1 MRIQYKK
8 KRNLLQNLLL
18 VELMQGMWLTL
29 KRLFSK
35 PITLQYPH
43 EMPVVRRGF
52 RGQHAMVRNPKTG
65 QARCIGCMKCV
76 SVCPSRCIHVH
87 AGKDPETNRRV
98 VDRYDVDALR
108 CVYCGF
114 CAEICPVNAII
125 LTEVFSYSAQN
136 REALHW
142 DLPHLLENWDQYLAS
157 TGESLEHYVNPTWRP
172 RGFAD
177 KLLPPGKRLP
187 VDEEWKGE
195 KQVTGR
201 VWQQS
206 VSEQGR

>member
-114 CAEICPVNAII
+114 CA
-125 LTEVFSYSAQN
+125 
-136 REALHW
+136 
-142 DLPHLLENWDQYLAS
+142 
-157 TGESLEHYVNPTWRP
+157 
-172 RGFAD
+172 
-177 KLLPPGKRLP
+177 
-187 VDEEWKGE
+187 
-195 KQVTGR
+195 
-201 VWQQS
+201 
-206 VSEQGR
+206 